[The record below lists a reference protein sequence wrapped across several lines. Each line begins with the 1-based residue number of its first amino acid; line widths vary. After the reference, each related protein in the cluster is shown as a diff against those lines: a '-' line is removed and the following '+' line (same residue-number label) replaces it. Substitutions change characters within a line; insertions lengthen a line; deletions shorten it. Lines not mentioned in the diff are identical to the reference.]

1 MRRITRSARI
11 VRAATVAVVLTVG
24 AALSGCTVAVEGTP
38 RPAAEPAQS
47 VTDRPFPPRG
57 DSGAPRSAAPR
68 STAPVPP
75 LPAGLGEDLTPH
87 AGVLQRWV
95 ADGWFPVP
103 LLRQTDPDTGVSAAM
118 FGPSRPER
126 SDNGSPYFSATGAPA
141 GIITTFGAAPA
152 RAGNRVDG
160 GEAARRIAAEF
171 DGQLVD
177 HEGVVVL
184 DGRPAQDS
192 VIDVRSPSG
201 TPTRQLLRWIEFPD
215 HVVLVQA
222 IGDRADSAKLEQ
234 VRDIV
239 TSTVRVP

>member
-38 RPAAEPAQS
+38 RPAAEPASQS

-57 DSGAPRSAAPR
+57 DSGAPRS
-68 STAPVPP
+68 V
-75 LPAGLGEDLTPH
+75 
-87 AGVLQRWV
+87 
-95 ADGWFPVP
+95 
-103 LLRQTDPDTGVSAAM
+103 
-118 FGPSRPER
+118 
-126 SDNGSPYFSATGAPA
+126 
-141 GIITTFGAAPA
+141 
-152 RAGNRVDG
+152 
-160 GEAARRIAAEF
+160 AAEF

-177 HEGVVVL
+177 HERVVVL
-184 DGRPAQDS
+184 DGRPAEDS